1 MIIENAEVC
10 YYLMMIQK
18 CQIAGGIFLYAI
30 GPLSKIMK
38 DEQAQADS

>member
-1 MIIENAEVC
+1 MIIENAEVY

-18 CQIAGGIFLYAI
+18 CQIFGGIFLDAI
-30 GPLSKIMK
+30 GSLSKIMK